1 MRVLMTG
8 GGTGGHVN
16 PALAIANTIRQNDPS
31 AVIEYVGTR
40 RGIEAKLVPQAGYPL
55 HFVEIQ
61 GFKRKMS
68 AAALRENLKT
78 AYLTLTSPA
87 KAKKIIRAFQPD
99 LVVGTGG
106 YVSWPVVKAASQ
118 MGIPCALHESNA
130 VPGVAVRML
139 AGAVDRIY
147 LNFAETGAAL
157 NCPEKLLRVGNPLQS
172 AAFTMSREEAR
183 KKLGIP
189 EKYKYFLLSYG
200 GSMGA
205 ERLNAAVLRLM
216 RDFTAKHP
224 EVYHLHATG
233 SIEKELCGGWFHDMG
248 LDQYENIKL
257 VEYIYDMPIQM
268 AAADMII
275 CRAGA
280 MTVSELAIAQK
291 CAVFIPSP
299 NVTDNHQYK
308 NAKVLFDA
316 GAAALFEEREL
327 EDSEAAPLTA
337 RVSQLLSDAGAEE
350 RAAMERA
357 IHAFAVPDANKRI
370 YLDLVDLVKNKKK

>member
-16 PALAIANTIRQNDPS
+16 PALAIANTIKQNDPD
-31 AVIEYVGTR
+31 AVIEYVGTHH
-40 RGIEAKLVPQAGYPL
+40 GIESKLVPAAGYPL

-61 GFKRKMS
+61 GFKRKLTLS
-68 AAALRENLKT
+68 NLKT
-78 AYLTLTSPA
+78 AWLTLTSPA
-87 KAKKIIRAFQPD
+87 KAKKIIREFKPD

-106 YVSWPVVKAASQ
+106 YVSWPVIKAASQ
-118 MGIPCALHESNA
+118 MGIPTALHESNA
-130 VPGVAVRML
+130 VAGVAVKML

-147 LNFAETGAAL
+147 LNFEETGAQL
-157 NCPEKLLRVGNPLQS
+157 NCPEKLMRVGNPLLNAS
-172 AAFTMSREEAR
+172 FTMDRAEAR

-189 EKYKYFLLSYG
+189 DKYKYFILSYG

-205 ERLNAAVLRLM
+205 ERLNAAVLKLM

-224 EVYHLHATG
+224 EVYHVLATG
-233 SIEKELCGGWFHDMG
+233 AIEKELCGGWFREMG

-257 VEYIYDMPIQM
+257 VEYIYDMPYQM
-268 AAADMII
+268 AAADLII

-280 MTVSELAIAQK
+280 MTVSELAISGK

-299 NVTDNHQYK
+299 NVTNNHQYR
-308 NAKVLFDA
+308 NAKVLVDA

-327 EDSEAAPLTA
+327 EPTEAAPLTQC
-337 RVSQLLSDAGAEE
+337 VSELLSDAGAER
-350 RAAMERA
+350 RAAMEQA
-357 IHAFAVPDANKRI
+357 IRAFAVPDANKRI
-370 YLDLVDLVKNKKK
+370 WLDLQELVKKKAR

>member
-16 PALAIANTIRQNDPS
+16 PALAIANTIRQNDPD
-31 AVIEYVGTR
+31 AVIEYVGTS
-40 RGIEAKLVPQAGYPL
+40 RGIESKLVPAAGYPL

-61 GFKRKMS
+61 GLKRKLTLS
-68 AAALRENLKT
+68 NLKT
-78 AYLTLTSPA
+78 AWLTLTSPA
-87 KAKKIIRAFQPD
+87 KAKKIIRDFKPD

-118 MGIPCALHESNA
+118 LGIPCALHESNA
-130 VPGVAVRML
+130 IPGVAVRML
-139 AGAVDRIY
+139 SSAVDRIY
-147 LNFAETGAAL
+147 LNFEETGARL
-157 NCPEKLLRVGNPLQS
+157 GCPEKLLRVGNPLLNAS
-172 AAFTMSREEAR
+172 FTMDKAEAR
-183 KKLGIP
+183 AKLGIP
-189 EKYKYFLLSYG
+189 EKYKYFILSYG

-205 ERLNAAVLRLM
+205 ERLNAAVLKMM

-233 SIEKELCGGWFHDMG
+233 AIEKELCGGWFKEMG

-257 VEYIYDMPIQM
+257 VEYIYDMPYQM
-268 AAADMII
+268 AAADLII

-280 MTVSELAIAQK
+280 MTISELAISGK

-316 GAAALFEEREL
+316 GAAALYEEREL
-327 EDSEAAPLTA
+327 ETTEAAPLTQC
-337 RVSQLLSDAGAEE
+337 VSELLSDAGAER
-350 RAAMERA
+350 RASMEKA
-357 IHAFAVPDANKRI
+357 IRTFAVTDANKRI
-370 YLDLVDLVKNKKK
+370 YLDLLELVKNKKN